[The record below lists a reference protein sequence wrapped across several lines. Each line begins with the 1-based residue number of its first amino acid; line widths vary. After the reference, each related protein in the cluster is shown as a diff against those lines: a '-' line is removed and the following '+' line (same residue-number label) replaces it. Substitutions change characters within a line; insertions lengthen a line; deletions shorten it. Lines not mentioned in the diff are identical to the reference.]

1 MMLQMLEKKR
11 DGGELSREELRAF
24 VQGVTDGSIP
34 DYQISAMLMA
44 IFFRGMT
51 PRETAELTDAM
62 RAPARSAI

>member
-24 VQGVTDGSIP
+24 VQGVTDGNIP